1 MEEGYGSIIPLK
13 EEGSHFKNPY
23 SNNFMVK
30 KTSGL
35 KIVTDGGLTWFNEQR
50 GSKPHIFVFY
60 VFSESLTGCHG

>member
-35 KIVTDGGLTWFNEQR
+35 KIVTDGGLT
-50 GSKPHIFVFY
+50 
-60 VFSESLTGCHG
+60 